1 MPVAVQFSTLTE
13 MFDKV
18 TKKYASIDRPIYMQ
32 KVGGKYVGTSYRQ
45 FRSDVEMFALGLAS
59 LGIQRG
65 DHLSI
70 ISENRTEWIIADMA
84 MMLIGAV
91 DCPIYPTLTSKQIEF
106 IFNDASVKIAVVS
119 NQFQLNKVLK
129 ARHDVRSLKKII
141 VMADQIENAED
152 NVLLFSDVIRMG
164 GAFAHENPSFIEH
177 SLHQVK
183 PSDIATIIYTSGT
196 TGNPKG
202 VMLTHNNLVFDAT
215 SAIQNIPFDHTDT
228 LLSFLPLCHS
238 FERIGG
244 YTLGFAV
251 GATVAFAESVDKVA
265 ENMLEVKPTI
275 ITTVPR
281 LFERIYGKIKR
292 SVEAGSPKKQKIF
305 AWAIEV
311 GKKYAAAKRRHTV
324 TPGLRVAHHA
334 AEKLVFE
341 KIRSRTGGKMKF
353 FVSGGAALSRDLG
366 EFFEAI
372 GIKIL
377 EGYGLS
383 ETSPVITI
391 NKYDDYKFGT
401 VGRPIP
407 GIEVSIASDGEI
419 LTRGQHVMVG
429 YWNNKDATREIID
442 SDGWLHTGD
451 IGVFDAEGFLMIT
464 DRKKHLFVSSGG
476 KNIAPQP
483 IENMFSQSKFI
494 DQFILIGD
502 RRMFLSALIV
512 PDFDAVREYADT
524 HKIAYKDINELVDH
538 PDIYKAIEK
547 DIGIIQKD
555 LANYERVRKF
565 MLLQKKLTIEDGE
578 ITPTM
583 KVKRKA
589 IEERYR
595 DMIEKMYSGF
605 E

>member
-1 MPVAVQFSTLTE
+1 MSVAVPFSTLTE
-13 MFDKV
+13 MFDRV
-18 TKKYASIDRPIYMQ
+18 TKKFASTNRPVYRQ
-32 KVGGKYVGTSYRQ
+32 KVEDKYVDISYSQ
-45 FRSDVEMFALGLAS
+45 FRQDVELFAMGLAS
-59 LGIQRG
+59 LGIRRG

-70 ISENRTEWIIADMA
+70 ISENRSEWIIADIA
-84 MMLIGAV
+84 MMVIGAI
-91 DCPIYPTLTSKQIEF
+91 DCPIYPTLTSRQIEF
-106 IFNDASVKIAVVS
+106 IFNDAVVKIAVVS

-129 ARHDVRSLKKII
+129 CRSDVRSLKKII
-141 VMADQIENAED
+141 VMADRVENPD
-152 NVLLFSDVIRMG
+152 NNVLLFTDVLRMG
-164 GAFAHENPSFIEH
+164 ESFSRENPSYIEH
-177 SLHQVK
+177 SLHQIK
-183 PSDIATIIYTSGT
+183 PSDVATIIYTSGT

-202 VMLTHNNLVFDAT
+202 VMLSHHNIVFDAT
-215 SAIQNIPFDHTDT
+215 SAVQNIPIDQTDV

-244 YTLGFAV
+244 YTLGFAC

-292 SVEAGSPKKQKIF
+292 SVEAGPPKKQKIF
-305 AWAIEV
+305 NWAIDV
-311 GKKYAAAKRRHTV
+311 GRKYAEARRHRMLG
-324 TPGLRVAHHA
+324 PSLKIKHLLAD
-334 AEKLVFE
+334 KLVFE
-341 KIRSRTGGKMKF
+341 KIRSRTGGNMKF

-391 NKYDDYKFGT
+391 NRYDDYKFGT
-401 VGRPIP
+401 VGKPIP
-407 GIEVSIASDGEI
+407 GIEVRIANDGEI
-419 LTRGQHVMVG
+419 LTRGPHVMIG
-429 YWNNKDATREIID
+429 YWNNKEATREIID

-451 IGVFDAEGFLMIT
+451 IGVFDAAGFLMIT

-483 IENMFSQSKFI
+483 IENMFMQSKFI
-494 DQFILIGD
+494 DQFVLIGD

-512 PDFDAVREYADT
+512 PDFDAIREYADT
-524 HKIAYKDINELVDH
+524 HKIPYNDIQDLIDH

-547 DIGIIQKD
+547 DIGTIQKD

-595 DMIEKMYSGF
+595 DIIEKMYSGF

>member
-1 MPVAVQFSTLTE
+1 MAVAVQFTTLTE
-13 MFDKV
+13 MFDRI
-18 TKKYASIDRPIYMQ
+18 TKKFSSTSRPVYMQ
-32 KVGGKYVGTSYRQ
+32 KVEGKYAGTSYSQ
-45 FRSDVEMFALGLAS
+45 FRRDVENFAMGLAS

-65 DHLSI
+65 DHLSV
-70 ISENRTEWIIADMA
+70 ISENRTEWIVSDMA
-84 MMLIGAV
+84 MMVIGAV

-129 ARHDVRSLKKII
+129 CRSSVRSLKKII
-141 VMADQIENAED
+141 VMADRIENPDEH
-152 NVLLFSDVIRMG
+152 VHLFSDVLRLGEI
-164 GAFAHENPSFIEH
+164 FSKENPSYIEH
-177 SLHQVK
+177 SLRQVK
-183 PSDIATIIYTSGT
+183 PSDMATIIYTSGT

-202 VMLTHNNLVFDAT
+202 VMLTHSNLVFDAT
-215 SAIQNIPFDHTDT
+215 AAIQNIPFDQTDV

-281 LFERIYGKIKR
+281 LFERIYGKIRR
-292 SVEAGSPKKQKIF
+292 SVEAGPPKKQKIF
-305 AWAIEV
+305 NWAVGI
-311 GKKYAAAKRRHTV
+311 GKKYADARRQHTLS
-324 TPGLRVAHHA
+324 PSLRVQHLLAD
-334 AEKLVFE
+334 KLVFE
-341 KIRSRTGGKMKF
+341 KIRARTGGKMKF

-383 ETSPVITI
+383 ETSPVISI
-391 NKYDDYKFGT
+391 NKFDDYKFGT
-401 VGRPIP
+401 VGKPIP
-407 GIEVSIASDGEI
+407 GIEVRIASDGEI
-419 LTRGQHVMVG
+419 LTRGQHVMTG
-429 YWNNKDATREIID
+429 YWNNKEATREMID
-442 SDGWLHTGD
+442 SEGWLHTGD
-451 IGVFDAEGFLMIT
+451 IGVFDAAGFLMIT

-483 IENMFSQSKFI
+483 IENMFAQSKFI
-494 DQFILIGD
+494 DQFVLIGD

-512 PDFDAVREYADT
+512 PDFDAIREYADT
-524 HKIAYKDINELVDH
+524 HKIPYNDVNELVDH
-538 PDIYKAIEK
+538 PDIYRAIEK
-547 DIGIIQKD
+547 DIGTIQKD

>member
-1 MPVAVQFSTLTE
+1 MAIAVSFSTLTE

-18 TKKYASIDRPIYMQ
+18 TKKFVSTNRPIYMQ
-32 KVGGKYVGTSYRQ
+32 KVDGKYVGISYSQ
-45 FRSDVEMFALGLAS
+45 FRRNVESFAMGLAS
-59 LGIQRG
+59 LGIRHG
-65 DHLSI
+65 DHMSI
-70 ISENRTEWIIADMA
+70 ISENRPEWITADMA
-84 MMLIGAV
+84 MMVIGAV

-106 IFNDASVKIAVVS
+106 IFNDANVKIAVVS
-119 NQFQLNKVLK
+119 NQYQLNKVLK
-129 ARHDVRSLKKII
+129 CRSSVRTLKKII
-141 VMADQIENAED
+141 VMADAIEIVD
-152 NVLLFSDVIRMG
+152 NDVLLFSDILRMG
-164 GAFAHENPSFIEH
+164 EGFGRENPSYIEH

-183 PSDIATIIYTSGT
+183 PTDIATIIYTSGT

-202 VMLTHNNLVFDAT
+202 VMLSHRNIVSNAT
-215 SAIQNIPFDHTDT
+215 SAIQNIPIGETDL

-238 FERIGG
+238 FERIAA
-244 YTLGFAV
+244 YTLGLGC

-292 SVEAGSPKKQKIF
+292 SVESGSPKKQKIF
-305 AWAIEV
+305 DWAVEI
-311 GKKYAAAKRRHTV
+311 GRKYADARRHHNLN
-324 TPGLRVAHHA
+324 PSLKLKHLLAD
-334 AEKLVFE
+334 KLVFE
-341 KIRSRTGGKMKF
+341 KIRARTGGNMNF

-383 ETSPVITI
+383 ETSPVITV
-391 NKYDDYKFGT
+391 NKFDDYKFGT
-401 VGRPIP
+401 VGKPIP
-407 GIEVSIASDGEI
+407 GVEVRIADDGEI
-419 LTRGQHVMVG
+419 LTRGPHVMIG
-429 YWNNKDATREIID
+429 YWNNKDATRDIID
-442 SDGWLHTGD
+442 SEGWLHTGD
-451 IGVFDAEGFLMIT
+451 IGVFDAAGFLMIT

-483 IENMFSQSKFI
+483 IENMFAQSKFI
-494 DQFILIGD
+494 DQFVLIGD

-512 PDFDAVREYADT
+512 PDFDAVREYADM
-524 HKIAYKDINELVDH
+524 HKIPYTDIKELIDH

-547 DIGIIQKD
+547 DIGTIQKD

-595 DMIEKMYSGF
+595 DIIEKMYSGF

>member
-1 MPVAVQFSTLTE
+1 MPVAVPFSTLTE
-13 MFDKV
+13 MFDLV
-18 TKKYASIDRPIYMQ
+18 TKKFASTNRPVYKQ
-32 KVGGKYVGTSYRQ
+32 KIEGKYVDISYSQLRQ
-45 FRSDVEMFALGLAS
+45 DVELFAMGLAS
-59 LGIQRG
+59 LGIRRG
-65 DHLSI
+65 DHLSV
-70 ISENRTEWIIADMA
+70 ISENRSEWIIADIA
-84 MMLIGAV
+84 MMVIGAI
-91 DCPIYPTLTSKQIEF
+91 DCPIYPTLTSRQIEF
-106 IFNDASVKIAVVS
+106 IFNDAGVKIAVVS

-129 ARHDVRSLKKII
+129 CRSDVRSMKKII
-141 VMADQIENAED
+141 VMADRVENADD
-152 NVLLFSDVIRMG
+152 NVLLFTDVLRMG
-164 GAFAHENPSFIEH
+164 ESFSRENPSYIEH
-177 SLHQVK
+177 SLLQIK
-183 PSDIATIIYTSGT
+183 PSDVATIIYTSGT

-202 VMLTHNNLVFDAT
+202 VMLSHHNIVFDAT
-215 SAIQNIPFDHTDT
+215 SAVQNIPIDQTDV

-244 YTLGFAV
+244 YTLGFAC

-292 SVEAGSPKKQKIF
+292 SIEAGPPNKQKIF
-305 AWAIEV
+305 NWAIDV
-311 GKKYAAAKRRHTV
+311 GRKYAEARRNHMLG
-324 TPGLRVAHHA
+324 PSLKIKHLLAD
-334 AEKLVFE
+334 KLVFE
-341 KIRSRTGGKMKF
+341 KIRSRTGGNMKF

-383 ETSPVITI
+383 ETSPVISI
-391 NKYDDYKFGT
+391 NRYDDYKFGT
-401 VGRPIP
+401 VGKPIS
-407 GIEVSIASDGEI
+407 GIEVRIANDGEI
-419 LTRGQHVMVG
+419 LTRGPHVMIG
-429 YWNNKDATREIID
+429 YWNSKEATREIID

-451 IGVFDAEGFLMIT
+451 IGVFDAAGFLMIT

-483 IENMFSQSKFI
+483 IENMFMQSKFV
-494 DQFILIGD
+494 DQFVLIGD

-512 PDFDAVREYADT
+512 PDFDAIREYADT
-524 HKIAYKDINELVDH
+524 HKISYNDIQDLVDH